1 MNHNEEV
8 PDFLGGLG
16 DMLPADVL
24 KKVVELL
31 EQLHRADKDHQG
43 SKIELVYVAPGAQ
56 HVETVQNQY
65 LYPAPSPAPHRG
77 GESTVGGKPS
87 PHRGGEST
95 VEEPAYDRSG
105 VSTVGGEPAPHRGGE
120 NTVGGKPA
128 YDRSRESLP
137 EVLSTDKAMVLWRKA
152 QEAGYVDANYQPLI
166 SRTQAALL
174 ADAMAERLGI
184 KEKWKVFEGLWHRKY
199 MRSDYNLAL
208 TRKRTLD
215 FQDEL
220 KQLFG

>member
-8 PDFLGGLG
+8 PNFLGGLG

-24 KKVVELL
+24 KKVNEML
-31 EQLHRADKDHQG
+31 ERVHRADKDHQG
-43 SKIELVYVAPGAQ
+43 SPVFIYAPGS
-56 HVETVQNQY
+56 QY
-65 LYPAPSPAPHRG
+65 VDKQFNFGAYPRPLPK
-77 GESTVGGKPS
+77 GK
-87 PHRGGEST
+87 
-95 VEEPAYDRSG
+95 G
-105 VSTVGGEPAPHRGGE
+105 VDSAEAS
-120 NTVGGKPA
+120 K
-128 YDRSRESLP
+128 SLP
-137 EVLSTDKAMVLWRKA
+137 DVLATDEAMALWRKV
-152 QEAGYVDANYQPLI
+152 QRAGYVDEHYQPLL

-208 TRKRTLD
+208 TRKASLK

-220 KQLFG
+220 KQLFI